1 MQESVHRAPGPSN
14 RSARSSA
21 RLRLYGCVLS
31 EWSGARSTRMGP
43 IGWPFSSTGGA
54 GMYGIP
60 LSNKGNSME
69 DIMGEREQFEELE
82 NGEGLMGDA
91 TERHEDDE
99 WSERDGDKEYS
110 ECVARVTGVEAEM
123 YS

>member
-1 MQESVHRAPGPSN
+1 
-14 RSARSSA
+14 
-21 RLRLYGCVLS
+21 
-31 EWSGARSTRMGP
+31 
-43 IGWPFSSTGGA
+43 
-54 GMYGIP
+54 MYGIP

-110 ECVARVTGVEAEM
+110 ECVARVTGVEVEM